1 MKKYLAVLL
10 SVIMILA
17 VLASCSKS
25 GNGGGS
31 NKVTDLDDEYTTYVK
46 ELAEDVNFD
55 GMTFTLIGKDDGNF
69 PIKDEETGDISSD
82 ALYHRQ
88 RDLED
93 IFGISWEPVKT
104 EIGPDA
110 ADQVINEVMAGGDSY
125 DLVHGSTQTVGQS
138 VLNAGVIINVS
149 ELEHVDMDREWWIE
163 AMQTDYAIK
172 GQTFFLTGP
181 IVVSNY
187 RDTTCV
193 LFNKKVTELYGIAD
207 ADLYQTVK
215 DGDWTFDKMF
225 AIASAIPENPGG
237 NGVWR
242 YDEPAGYDFILTSGY
257 RITKFDED
265 GAPYV
270 EDKLPVEFSNLADKL
285 CPVFSDDSQ
294 TINVKYKKGEE
305 AEKKYGVEELQTLF
319 IDNRALFRFTTTE
332 GALNMRKEDVV
343 FGILPYPKVDDTQ
356 KNYCSYA
363 RMGMDSAV
371 YVPRTIKSLEL
382 TDVITEAM
390 GALSQKYVKDAYYEK
405 LLKGQS
411 IFDAES
417 SEMLD
422 LIFSTK
428 VYDLIALYSGAD
440 YNQMGD
446 YLTTL
451 DNAIKY
457 DNSNLAS
464 GYAGSAV
471 LTNVFA
477 KQLVKAVEKMDS

>member
-1 MKKYLAVLL
+1 MKKCLAIIL
-10 SVIMILA
+10 SAIMILS
-17 VLASCSKS
+17 VLVSCSKKS
-25 GNGGGS
+25 GNSGS
-31 NKVTDLDDEYTTYVK
+31 NTKKDVDDEYTTYVK
-46 ELAEDVNFD
+46 ELAEDVNFN
-55 GMTFTLIGKDDGNF
+55 GKTFTLIGKDDGNF

-125 DLVHGSTQTVGQS
+125 DLVHGSTQTVGQQ
-138 VLNAGVIINVS
+138 VLNAGVIMNVAS
-149 ELEHVDMDREWWIE
+149 LEHVDMSREWWIE
-163 AMQTDYAIK
+163 EMQTDYSIH

-187 RDTTCV
+187 RDTTCI
-193 LFNKKVTELYGIAD
+193 LFNKSVTEMYGISD

-215 DGDWTFDKMF
+215 DGNWTFDEMF
-225 AIASAIPENPGG
+225 KVASAIPENPSGT
-237 NGVWR
+237 GVWR
-242 YDEPAGYDFILTSGY
+242 YDEPTGYDFILTSGY
-257 RITKFDED
+257 RITKFDENGD
-265 GAPYV
+265 PYV
-270 EDKLPVEFSNLADKL
+270 EDKLPIEFSNLADKL

-319 IDNRALFRFTTTE
+319 IDDRALFRFSSTE

-343 FGILPYPKVDDTQ
+343 FGIIPYPKRDSSQ
-356 KNYCSYA
+356 KQYCSYA
-363 RMGMDSAV
+363 RMGQDSAV
-371 YVPRTIKSLEL
+371 YIPRTVKSLEL

-390 GALSQKYVKDAYYEK
+390 GALSQKYVKEAYYEK

-451 DNAIKY
+451 DNSIRF
-457 DNSNLAS
+457 DSSNLAS
-464 GYAGSAV
+464 GYAGSAR

-477 KQLVKAVEKMDS
+477 KQLVKAVEKVDS